1 LTFSEKAFNFFQV
14 HLKKLV
20 VGVTAAVILAV
31 LILGSKAYL
40 DLKADQAQAAYSE
53 ALAELTAKE
62 NLDAAEIEKAVR
74 DLKKVVEDYSGYASA
89 RCALVDLGSLSYQLG
104 RYDQAVRAYQSF
116 LQDLRP
122 EEEIF
127 RPLVL
132 DSLAHAFE
140 CQDQFRQAADHWEK
154 ILTLPGTLLKQEA
167 YLSLGRVYEAQ
178 GLKDKAVQAYQELV
192 ARFPNSFN
200 LPLAEA
206 KLAELNREK

>member
-1 LTFSEKAFNFFQV
+1 LTFSEKVFIFFQA

-20 VGVTAAVILAV
+20 AGVAAAVILTA

-40 DLKADQAQAAYSE
+40 DLKADRAQAAYTK
-53 ALAELTAKE
+53 ALAGLTAKE
-62 NLDAAEIEKAVR
+62 NLDAAEAEKAVR
-74 DLKKVVEDYSGYASA
+74 DLKEVVETYSGYAPA
-89 RCALVDLGSLSYQLG
+89 RCALVDLGSLSYQL
-104 RYDQAVRAYQSF
+104 DQYEQAARAFQSF

-122 EEEIF
+122 EEESF

-132 DSLAHAFE
+132 DSLAYALE
-140 CQDQFRQAADHWEK
+140 SQGQFGQAAENWEK
-154 ILTLPGTLLKQEA
+154 ILTLPGSLLKQEA

-192 ARFPNSFN
+192 TRFPNSFH